1 MKSIFPILLFC
12 ISLNI
17 GQAQNG
23 KLPLTS
29 GTELVVNKKYETPTG
44 GYSLVFQ
51 ADGNLVV
58 RNNADVFLY
67 GSFQAGEPLN
77 GKKARLETDGSFKVY
92 SSDGQFM
99 WGIPINMPGSKLSI
113 NDKGEVVIL
122 TPDNK
127 TLWNGS
133 KQNAAQLLPN
143 GTEGRRDDS
152 EIAAGKEINLQVIFV
167 DWADQPATSN
177 DFDGLWNIITDNNKM
192 FEAFQA
198 QGAKVNVQLI
208 KSGWKRMPKNQS
220 YYFPPSTAAQSWNW
234 QEYTQDGLKLIGEG
248 PDFPANTIAILVPS
262 KGINGFKGIVSGAH
276 GAGFRGIRKMI
287 TPVPE
292 IYNEHY
298 TTMMHEI
305 GHCFGSGELY
315 PASYPYLHEV
325 GGYDLMGDAVFAT
338 GFIGWHRYRYGWL
351 GGDRIQLLNQKGDYQ
366 IALNKLSNSA
376 GKAMVVIPD
385 PAKKTKYWVIEIGQD
400 VVSREQFRAGKGEKL
415 NAEGDRL
422 IVYTVEAPEA
432 TDKRAIRLVP
442 RTNFEGSQG
451 TVVWLDKVSY
461 KAGQKSERTDMPF
474 TLSVG
479 KKTAEGLTLTVSI
492 TQNIGYMGFPEDIPS
507 SNGQYK
513 LSVQNDGNLGIYRS
527 ANNSYVWD
535 AKNKLFAGKPLNNTW
550 VSLRYGNIQ
559 LVDTNTG
566 LTIDEKVVNAPN
578 GSQLKVSDDGKL
590 LVVDSSGKEI
600 WRNN

>member
-12 ISLNI
+12 ISVNI

-99 WGIPINMPGSKLSI
+99 WGIPINRPGSKLSI

-220 YYFPPSTAAQSWNW
+220 
-234 QEYTQDGLKLIGEG
+234 
-248 PDFPANTIAILVPS
+248 
-262 KGINGFKGIVSGAH
+262 
-276 GAGFRGIRKMI
+276 
-287 TPVPE
+287 
-292 IYNEHY
+292 
-298 TTMMHEI
+298 
-305 GHCFGSGELY
+305 
-315 PASYPYLHEV
+315 
-325 GGYDLMGDAVFAT
+325 AT
-338 GFIGWHRYRYGWL
+338 F
-351 GGDRIQLLNQKGDYQ
+351 
-366 IALNKLSNSA
+366 LS
-376 GKAMVVIPD
+376 
-385 PAKKTKYWVIEIGQD
+385 
-400 VVSREQFRAGKGEKL
+400 L
-415 NAEGDRL
+415 
-422 IVYTVEAPEA
+422 
-432 TDKRAIRLVP
+432 
-442 RTNFEGSQG
+442 
-451 TVVWLDKVSY
+451 
-461 KAGQKSERTDMPF
+461 
-474 TLSVG
+474 
-479 KKTAEGLTLTVSI
+479 
-492 TQNIGYMGFPEDIPS
+492 
-507 SNGQYK
+507 
-513 LSVQNDGNLGIYRS
+513 
-527 ANNSYVWD
+527 
-535 AKNKLFAGKPLNNTW
+535 
-550 VSLRYGNIQ
+550 
-559 LVDTNTG
+559 
-566 LTIDEKVVNAPN
+566 
-578 GSQLKVSDDGKL
+578 
-590 LVVDSSGKEI
+590 
-600 WRNN
+600 

>member
-17 GQAQNG
+17 AQAQNG

-29 GTELVVNKKYETPTG
+29 GTELVVNKKYEAPTG

-58 RNNADVFLY
+58 RNNADGFLW
-67 GSFQAGEPLN
+67 GSFQVGEPLY

-92 SSDGQFM
+92 DGDGQFM

-143 GTEGRRDDS
+143 GTEGRRDNS

-177 DFDGLWNIITDNNKM
+177 DFDGLWNIFTSNNKM

-198 QGAKVNVQLI
+198 QGAKVNVQLN
-208 KSGWKRMPKNQS
+208 KSGWKRMPKNLS
-220 YYFPPSTAAQSWNW
+220 YYFPPSTDAQSWNW
-234 QEYTQDGLKLIGEG
+234 QEYTQDGVKLLGAG
-248 PDFPANTIAILVPS
+248 PDFPANTIAIVVPS
-262 KGINGFKGIVSGAH
+262 KGINGFKSVGSGAH

-287 TPVPE
+287 TPVPQ
-292 IYNEHY
+292 IY
-298 TTMMHEI
+298 
-305 GHCFGSGELY
+305 
-315 PASYPYLHEV
+315 
-325 GGYDLMGDAVFAT
+325 
-338 GFIGWHRYRYGWL
+338 
-351 GGDRIQLLNQKGDYQ
+351 
-366 IALNKLSNSA
+366 
-376 GKAMVVIPD
+376 
-385 PAKKTKYWVIEIGQD
+385 
-400 VVSREQFRAGKGEKL
+400 
-415 NAEGDRL
+415 
-422 IVYTVEAPEA
+422 
-432 TDKRAIRLVP
+432 
-442 RTNFEGSQG
+442 
-451 TVVWLDKVSY
+451 
-461 KAGQKSERTDMPF
+461 
-474 TLSVG
+474 
-479 KKTAEGLTLTVSI
+479 
-492 TQNIGYMGFPEDIPS
+492 
-507 SNGQYK
+507 
-513 LSVQNDGNLGIYRS
+513 
-527 ANNSYVWD
+527 
-535 AKNKLFAGKPLNNTW
+535 
-550 VSLRYGNIQ
+550 IQ

-566 LTIDEKVVNAPN
+566 LTIDEKVLNAPN

-590 LVVDSSGKEI
+590 LVVESSGKEI